1 MNFLSKT
8 RLLLIVIIFVAFLL
22 RFYKVTE
29 IPPALTWDEVSIG
42 YNAWSIWNTGKDE
55 HGRLLPLD
63 TFIAY
68 GDYKPPVSIYLTA
81 PFVGL
86 LGLNELSVRLPV
98 VIVSTV
104 TILLTYAL
112 VKVLFSTYKFTKR
125 FALLTAA
132 VLAVSPWHINISRAG
147 FEAVIALFFV
157 VLGVLIILSSKNKQK
172 LQLLMW
178 LPFVAAMYTF
188 NSARYFLP
196 FFALLLLWFTY
207 GKELQIFFSALLLS
221 FSKSK
226 SKSLNVSIK
235 ITVMRLMISVF
246 IASIFM
252 LPLIPHLLSP
262 EARLRFKE
270 VNIFSDPLIVTT
282 ANARIEH
289 AGNSWWANVL
299 NNRRVG
305 YGLSYMK
312 HYLDHFDPSFL
323 FIKGDGNP
331 KFSIQD
337 TGQFYIVEAVF
348 LAIGWY
354 MIFSTNVKLGI
365 LLLGWLLLAIVPAG
379 VARETPHA
387 LRILNTLPTWHIAIA
402 VGIASVWDALKRKS
416 IRYVYILNVVLM
428 YTVFIVFY
436 LHNYYAH
443 YPYEFSGEWQYGYK
457 QALEVTESLKDRYDH
472 IVVSEII
479 GRPYMYALF
488 YGKYS
493 PQEFWES
500 KTSFFDAAGFYKVKG
515 FGKYTFVE
523 SDVPELEGNILYV
536 LPPHLKP
543 VDATVIKHITLLN
556 GTEVLTVFE

>member
-1 MNFLSKT
+1 MKHIIKT
-8 RLLLIVIIFVAFLL
+8 NLLLLVIISVAFFL
-22 RFYKVTE
+22 RFYKVTD

-68 GDYKPPVSIYLTA
+68 GDYKPPISIYLTA

-86 LGLNELSVRLPV
+86 LGLNELSVRIPV
-98 VIVSTV
+98 VLISTLTV
-104 TILLTYAL
+104 LLTYLL
-112 VKVLFSTYKFTKR
+112 VRAMFSSFNSSKR
-125 FALLTAA
+125 IALLSAA
-132 VLAVSPWHINISRAG
+132 VLAVSPWHINLSRAA

-157 VLGVLIILSSKNKQK
+157 ILGVWIILISKNKPK
-172 LQLLMW
+172 LQMLMW

-196 FFALLLLWFTY
+196 FFALLLMWFTY
-207 GKELQIFFSALLLS
+207 WKELQVFWVAVRSSVFKKKLKPLTAS
-221 FSKSK
+221 
-226 SKSLNVSIK
+226 VK
-235 ITVMRLMISVF
+235 ITVLRLVIGII

-289 AGNSWWANVL
+289 AGNSWWAKIL

-348 LAIGWY
+348 LVIGWY
-354 MIFSTNVKLGI
+354 VIFSTNAKLGI

-402 VGIASVWDALKRKS
+402 VGIVSIWEVLKNKS
-416 IRYVYILNVVLM
+416 IQYLYFLIVSLIYAGLIL
-428 YTVFIVFY
+428 FY

-443 YPYEFSGEWQYGYK
+443 YQYEYSGEWQYGYK
-457 QALEVTESLKDRYDH
+457 QALEITESLKDNYDH
-472 IVVSEII
+472 IVVSESI

-488 YGKYS
+488 YGKYP

-500 KTSFFDAAGFYKVKG
+500 KTSYFDAAGFYKVKG

-523 SDVPELEGNILYV
+523 GEVPVLSGRVLYV

-543 VDATVIKHITLLN
+543 MDARVIKHITLLN
-556 GTEVLTVFE
+556 GIEVLTVFE